1 MQNNTPQP
9 RWISFFSISIGGRN
23 MTLCFSTR
31 VGRWRIARH
40 WWILI
45 QISPHKSILWQPE
58 WLWPPTSHSTSH
70 THTSHFIP
78 VTKLCVLFILS
89 AGRLAAGWVCP
100 VITSRAGTI
109 PSSPV
114 TRPGHTA
121 QYLYYIFD
129 VKHLTKGWRDDCAV
143 MEAAVSTDG
152 VIWRRPRA
160 EYCTC
165 WYAGHC
171 WQGFIVVL
179 IRCIKKW
186 YIQCW
191 SRHGTRLSKHALWLH
206 LKHHYLLIS
215 ASQPQLWSRSWT
227 WTRCEGCSVFFTI
240 MNILVIISQWC
251 RFNSMCQCYG

>member
-1 MQNNTPQP
+1 MIVASASQFHVYLPWGQRPFIIVSLYCKSASRRFQP
-9 RWISFFSISIGGRN
+9 GEGPSRGLLRYCEIFANLWIALVSS
-23 MTLCFSTR
+23 ST
-31 VGRWRIARH
+31 
-40 WWILI
+40 
-45 QISPHKSILWQPE
+45 
-58 WLWPPTSHSTSH
+58 
-70 THTSHFIP
+70 
-78 VTKLCVLFILS
+78 
-89 AGRLAAGWVCP
+89 
-100 VITSRAGTI
+100 
-109 PSSPV
+109 
-114 TRPGHTA
+114 
-121 QYLYYIFD
+121 
-129 VKHLTKGWRDDCAV
+129 
-143 MEAAVSTDG
+143 
-152 VIWRRPRA
+152 

-215 ASQPQLWSRSWT
+215 ASQTQLWSRSWT

-251 RFNSMCQCYG
+251 RLNSMCQCYG

>member
-1 MQNNTPQP
+1 MNINPNLPPQIYIVAAWVIVAP
-9 RWISFFSISIGGRN
+9 NLPFHI
-23 MTLCFSTR
+23 
-31 VGRWRIARH
+31 
-40 WWILI
+40 
-45 QISPHKSILWQPE
+45 
-58 WLWPPTSHSTSH
+58 SHSHVSFYTGHEIVRSLYFV
-70 THTSHFIP
+70 S
-78 VTKLCVLFILS
+78 
-89 AGRLAAGWVCP
+89 RAAGWWLGLSSHHQP
-100 VITSRAGTI
+100 GWNNTIITRHETS
-109 PSSPV
+109 
-114 TRPGHTA
+114 HTA

-129 VKHLTKGWRDDCAV
+129 VKHMTKGWRDDCAV

-152 VIWRRPRA
+152 VIWWRPRA

-251 RFNSMCQCYG
+251 RLNSMCQCSG